1 MELNSDLI
9 RLCLQGKP
17 KAQHQLYQLVYGSLM
32 RVCMRYA
39 QSREEAVDY
48 LNQIFM
54 HLLKQLGK
62 YNEAMPFEPW
72 LKRLAVNFILNLL
85 RADKKYR
92 DLNHAA
98 DYENSSLLNTPDEH
112 FDIGDQLNY
121 EQLLSMIRQL
131 PPMSA
136 TVFNLYVVDGYK
148 HREIGEMLQIS
159 ENTSKWHLMNAR
171 TMLQKM
177 ILKLEGT
184 PYGS

>member
-1 MELNSDLI
+1 MELKSDLI

-17 KAQHQLYQLVYGSLM
+17 KAQHQLYQLVYDNLM

-39 QSREEAVDY
+39 KSNEEAVDF
-48 LNQIFM
+48 LNQTFM
-54 HLLKQLGK
+54 HLLKQLAK
-62 YNEAMPFEPW
+62 YNNAMPFEPW

-98 DYENSSLLNTPDEH
+98 DYDNAALTNTPDDN
-112 FDIGDQLNY
+112 FDISDQLNY
-121 EQLLSMIRQL
+121 EQLLSMIRRL
-131 PPMSA
+131 PPMST

-171 TMLQKM
+171 AMLQKM
-177 ILKLEGT
+177 ILKMEGT

>member
-1 MELNSDLI
+1 MELNNDLI

-17 KAQHQLYQLVYGSLM
+17 KAQHQLYQLVYSPLM

-39 QSREEAVDY
+39 SSREEASDY

-54 HLLKQLGK
+54 HLLKQLNK
-62 YNEAMPFEPW
+62 YKPELPFEPW
-72 LKRLAVNFILNLL
+72 LKRLAVNFILNLM

-92 DLNHAA
+92 ELNHAS
-98 DYENSSLLNTPDEH
+98 DYDLITQLNAPDES

-121 EQLLSMIRQL
+121 QQLLGMIRQL
-131 PPMSA
+131 PPMTA

-148 HREIGEMLQIS
+148 HKEIGEMLSMS
-159 ENTSKWHLMNAR
+159 ENTSKWHLNHAR
-171 TMLQKM
+171 NMLQKM
-177 ILKLEGT
+177 ILKMEGT